1 MTKKEITFDKVKRS
15 ADKIVNQFQVGYL
28 SREDAH
34 KMLTELNAT
43 CFAMYDFNLAR
54 IDPGETQEYIHALQ
68 EKYTTVYA

>member
-1 MTKKEITFDKVKRS
+1 MTKKEITFEKVKRS
-15 ADKIVNQFQVGYL
+15 ADKIIKNYLVGYL

-34 KMLTELNAT
+34 KMLSDLNAT
-43 CFAMYDFNLAR
+43 CFAMYTFELAR